1 MGIFQVDFAD
11 GNSIRVEA
19 PRDATEEEI
28 KRLARQILSE
38 QETRLTTRTEDQT
51 KSLALEDFARSYEP
65 ARYIPPTVED
75 DGTFTGRFLR
85 GIQTGAVGTF
95 ESAALG
101 AATALDEGAE
111 LRARDNIQGI
121 AGLLK
126 ADDEGADTFAY
137 QLGSGFGSF
146 AGFVGAG
153 IGAAALAPYAGLG
166 IVGAGIAGTA
176 TAVGLGSAAGAGEA
190 SERARAFGATEAE
203 RSAAARRGAAIG
215 SLEGLP
221 VGRLAIRG
229 AAALDIVSPIVN
241 KIAPAIGQ
249 RTAKIFGDRITSA
262 LGTAGIEGA
271 QETASAILQNLN
283 ERGYNE
289 EAAIVGEA
297 FKEGGI
303 GAIVGGTAGL
313 LLGRRG
319 GPQVDAQSDEEII
332 DELAGTRQKI
342 DAVKQDAQLL
352 EGERENELRSLLR
365 EELPKTEGA
374 VTGEIRAKL
383 DTLGGLK
390 SESDLEILREEV
402 VAARE
407 RQGIYEIPADKV
419 QLPVSLE
426 QLNQAMRG
434 ETSEQRPEVQ
444 DPDRLKAAAARA
456 KAGIPALITKEGE
469 VLSDSAKDVAGLEN
483 LGIMTQLRLEEEATR
498 QERARKRAEESALA
512 RDDVAAFVQ
521 PDLLADELE
530 STAEKRPEAALRDQ
544 LRRQG
549 EEVPQ
554 RTSVEPAKTEAE
566 RERDFNDL
574 LREQARR
581 EVAEQTQKEATA
593 ETAQSK
599 LATDRAT
606 QTEAIRTRILQNTVA
621 NAGEVRKPKALQNLF
636 EKALIEEGLT
646 NTKATP
652 AEVESIRRAS
662 NVIRARKP
670 PIEIIPDVKSQEQ
683 IDLENRVS
691 PDRKNT
697 VDFTPLN
704 AAEDLKNVTGRDA
717 PTTSPVDAGR
727 GEGDAGV
734 GTSVEAGPKD
744 VQATTRTDAFDSE
757 RLGSDGADAPSA
769 VSAKGREPSA
779 LDNYGYRQSLPSQE
793 YAQKKQKAA
802 EDGAKKKG
810 ASSSAKK
817 LVNGPQTGFIGTDSE
832 KPLFLDTDFVAS
844 LKGVN
849 DEVVGPSNAKY
860 KAIKKSVEKEGF
872 DPDQKGSTVFIDVNH
887 KGEAFIAEGN
897 NRAAVAKEFG
907 IPSIK
912 AEVRYYNGAEEV
924 DSAVS
929 PQNII
934 QNARSRP
941 VVEKPKPEQKP
952 KVVPGK
958 TKKDPF
964 VKRITG
970 KKVLPI
976 LDLKK
981 RTTKALA
988 PEKPIRKKTEVNE
1001 TARENTINKLFSRIF
1016 SKLLSTDALT
1026 FSMNVATPRM
1036 QRLAPEGWLSREGK
1050 RKILRELS
1058 ATDIGPDGK
1067 VQGEFKIRERRKP
1080 ANEKDAQD
1088 RKRTEGRNA
1097 FQRYFGNYEMP
1108 EYAIE
1113 DILYHLNSPEAQTKV
1128 EDTDTDVGVGQLG
1141 KDFFT
1146 GDDTTYLP
1154 SYGQKS
1160 AKAAYDLL
1168 MNIGLPDRDVKAIE
1182 RILTDQKISIEEMPL
1197 QPEVIALLRGGDLS
1211 NALQRLQAT
1220 IPNKFVRQFVNRTLL
1235 ENIGDTKIKVQDKV
1249 QLGGNAVEGRYDPST
1264 NTIILSKKDGMNVHA
1279 LLHEA
1284 AHAVTI
1290 KNLYRTNRKG
1300 ETVLRN
1306 TPDAKRIER
1315 LRQKY
1320 VEIHGENTYGTQDAG
1335 EFASAIMLDEGLQD
1349 ALDDL
1354 LVQDGNKL
1362 VRGRENFVQTLI
1374 RMFRG
1379 RGTQTK
1385 GVNDLINAI
1394 VSPSAEHAGMR
1405 SFYLAAKSPEGS
1417 REILDDVPEVP
1428 IKADKNYFERVRS
1441 EILGPATPD
1450 FVKNGYLALQ
1460 DAYILGQVAKDKIP
1474 FAPQLNQIINQM
1486 SGELRAENRRVD
1498 ALTNKLRELRKTN
1511 DKDYKTLRYLIPH
1524 ATHRRIDPRAAT
1536 FKEAWT
1542 PKKEDAEDIELA
1554 RKTAEATYKDLRKQF
1569 TNMSEEGQKL
1579 YMAATNFYESGLK
1592 DIMDSI
1598 DANLKAAGETD
1609 AKARKT
1615 ALEKL
1620 LKTMGFDRQ
1629 RIRPYAKLER
1639 SGPYRMEYTTL
1650 DPTTK
1655 EITTYVEYFDNKL
1668 QRRRAMKMLDEYNK
1682 SLGDK
1687 LPATAKATKP
1697 ILGTRDDYTRPNAR
1711 LDTGIAADIMKIL
1724 KATKAPKETQE
1735 AIAKVV
1741 LSNMPERSFLK
1752 GYIGRGD
1759 VRGFLGDITPTG
1771 MAEQNYDLLQQLE
1784 RAGRDYSRQKVQM
1797 KYGAKLRE
1805 FDKKLL
1811 DDFNYKTLDD
1821 DTKLLRDR
1829 LLRIS
1834 SFASSPN
1841 IPQLSRMLTSAGFG
1855 FTMGFNISSASLTFF
1870 DVFMSASP
1878 YLSSRYGRDK
1888 MYKAYGRSMRLLHAG
1903 GRQRAV
1909 KTFGAKG
1916 DEDATVNAG
1925 PLGNSI
1931 SNIDYNGKKPEG
1943 MTDQEFKDLAIAV
1956 EVGDRNAVFNQTIT
1970 QEMLEIGDDPFFK
1983 KGDVAFEVLGVKIP
1997 VPRVE
2002 GTLGFVNRWSSFLFH
2017 HSERFNREV
2026 VYMSSY
2032 MLQLQKMR
2040 ESGKEPT
2047 KEDKIQAAYD
2057 AVDVTQL
2064 TLGSTA
2070 AGGRPTIAQT
2080 GLGNVAFLFK
2090 RFAISKYYLMTRM
2103 ANDVIKSYPDTPEG
2117 KQAKTIARKQLTR
2130 FLVTTGALAGV
2141 AGMPMM
2147 GMISFIYDGIM
2158 GDEEDDFDSM
2168 ARKVLGEGVYG
2179 GALNAMFDVEMSS
2192 RISMNSLLY
2201 RPPIIDKDQNS
2212 IATLIEQ
2219 LGGPVVGQYL
2229 NVERGIGLFN
2239 EGEIYRGLEAISPA
2253 FLRSLLRSGRFSV
2266 YGAETRRGDE
2276 IVDTGVY
2283 NNAMQAIG
2291 YAPADYIKVLGI
2303 NKNERRKDQ
2312 TLTDKRKKL
2321 LRRYN
2326 MALTEGAFDEIPE
2339 IMKDII
2345 KYNRNLPPSARGQ
2358 KLIFFDSLKRS
2369 RRSFVRT
2376 TQRMRGGMEFKPFML
2391 DSLEEY
2397 DQGLNLFA

>member
-1 MGIFQVDFAD
+1 
-11 GNSIRVEA
+11 
-19 PRDATEEEI
+19 
-28 KRLARQILSE
+28 
-38 QETRLTTRTEDQT
+38 
-51 KSLALEDFARSYEP
+51 
-65 ARYIPPTVED
+65 
-75 DGTFTGRFLR
+75 
-85 GIQTGAVGTF
+85 
-95 ESAALG
+95 
-101 AATALDEGAE
+101 
-111 LRARDNIQGI
+111 
-121 AGLLK
+121 
-126 ADDEGADTFAY
+126 
-137 QLGSGFGSF
+137 
-146 AGFVGAG
+146 
-153 IGAAALAPYAGLG
+153 
-166 IVGAGIAGTA
+166 
-176 TAVGLGSAAGAGEA
+176 
-190 SERARAFGATEAE
+190 
-203 RSAAARRGAAIG
+203 
-215 SLEGLP
+215 
-221 VGRLAIRG
+221 
-229 AAALDIVSPIVN
+229 
-241 KIAPAIGQ
+241 
-249 RTAKIFGDRITSA
+249 
-262 LGTAGIEGA
+262 
-271 QETASAILQNLN
+271 
-283 ERGYNE
+283 
-289 EAAIVGEA
+289 
-297 FKEGGI
+297 
-303 GAIVGGTAGL
+303 
-313 LLGRRG
+313 
-319 GPQVDAQSDEEII
+319 
-332 DELAGTRQKI
+332 
-342 DAVKQDAQLL
+342 
-352 EGERENELRSLLR
+352 
-365 EELPKTEGA
+365 
-374 VTGEIRAKL
+374 
-383 DTLGGLK
+383 
-390 SESDLEILREEV
+390 
-402 VAARE
+402 
-407 RQGIYEIPADKV
+407 
-419 QLPVSLE
+419 
-426 QLNQAMRG
+426 
-434 ETSEQRPEVQ
+434 
-444 DPDRLKAAAARA
+444 
-456 KAGIPALITKEGE
+456 
-469 VLSDSAKDVAGLEN
+469 
-483 LGIMTQLRLEEEATR
+483 
-498 QERARKRAEESALA
+498 
-512 RDDVAAFVQ
+512 
-521 PDLLADELE
+521 
-530 STAEKRPEAALRDQ
+530 
-544 LRRQG
+544 
-549 EEVPQ
+549 
-554 RTSVEPAKTEAE
+554 
-566 RERDFNDL
+566 
-574 LREQARR
+574 
-581 EVAEQTQKEATA
+581 
-593 ETAQSK
+593 
-599 LATDRAT
+599 
-606 QTEAIRTRILQNTVA
+606 
-621 NAGEVRKPKALQNLF
+621 
-636 EKALIEEGLT
+636 
-646 NTKATP
+646 
-652 AEVESIRRAS
+652 
-662 NVIRARKP
+662 
-670 PIEIIPDVKSQEQ
+670 
-683 IDLENRVS
+683 
-691 PDRKNT
+691 
-697 VDFTPLN
+697 
-704 AAEDLKNVTGRDA
+704 
-717 PTTSPVDAGR
+717 
-727 GEGDAGV
+727 
-734 GTSVEAGPKD
+734 
-744 VQATTRTDAFDSE
+744 
-757 RLGSDGADAPSA
+757 
-769 VSAKGREPSA
+769 
-779 LDNYGYRQSLPSQE
+779 
-793 YAQKKQKAA
+793 
-802 EDGAKKKG
+802 
-810 ASSSAKK
+810 
-817 LVNGPQTGFIGTDSE
+817 
-832 KPLFLDTDFVAS
+832 
-844 LKGVN
+844 
-849 DEVVGPSNAKY
+849 
-860 KAIKKSVEKEGF
+860 
-872 DPDQKGSTVFIDVNH
+872 
-887 KGEAFIAEGN
+887 
-897 NRAAVAKEFG
+897 
-907 IPSIK
+907 
-912 AEVRYYNGAEEV
+912 
-924 DSAVS
+924 
-929 PQNII
+929 
-934 QNARSRP
+934 
-941 VVEKPKPEQKP
+941 
-952 KVVPGK
+952 
-958 TKKDPF
+958 
-964 VKRITG
+964 
-970 KKVLPI
+970 
-976 LDLKK
+976 
-981 RTTKALA
+981 
-988 PEKPIRKKTEVNE
+988 
-1001 TARENTINKLFSRIF
+1001 
-1016 SKLLSTDALT
+1016 
-1026 FSMNVATPRM
+1026 
-1036 QRLAPEGWLSREGK
+1036 
-1050 RKILRELS
+1050 
-1058 ATDIGPDGK
+1058 
-1067 VQGEFKIRERRKP
+1067 
-1080 ANEKDAQD
+1080 
-1088 RKRTEGRNA
+1088 
-1097 FQRYFGNYEMP
+1097 
-1108 EYAIE
+1108 
-1113 DILYHLNSPEAQTKV
+1113 
-1128 EDTDTDVGVGQLG
+1128 
-1141 KDFFT
+1141 
-1146 GDDTTYLP
+1146 
-1154 SYGQKS
+1154 
-1160 AKAAYDLL
+1160 
-1168 MNIGLPDRDVKAIE
+1168 
-1182 RILTDQKISIEEMPL
+1182 
-1197 QPEVIALLRGGDLS
+1197 
-1211 NALQRLQAT
+1211 
-1220 IPNKFVRQFVNRTLL
+1220 
-1235 ENIGDTKIKVQDKV
+1235 
-1249 QLGGNAVEGRYDPST
+1249 
-1264 NTIILSKKDGMNVHA
+1264 MNVHA

-1441 EILGPATPD
+1441 EILSPVTPD

-1498 ALTNKLRELRKTN
+1498 ALTNKLRELRRTPATA
-1511 DKDYKTLRYLIPH
+1511 KDYKTLRYLIPH

-1592 DIMDSI
+1592 DIMNSI
-1598 DANLKAAGETD
+1598 DANLKAAGETN

-1620 LKTMGFDRQ
+1620 LKAMGFNRQ

-1668 QRRRAMKMLDEYNK
+1668 QRRRAMKALDEYNK

-1687 LPATAKATKP
+1687 LPATVKATKP

-1841 IPQLSRMLTSAGFG
+1841 IPQWSRMLTSAGFG

-1878 YLSSRYGRDK
+1878 YLSSRYGRNN
-1888 MYKAYGRSMRLLHAG
+1888 MYKAYAQAIRILHAG
-1903 GRQRAV
+1903 GKERTV

-1916 DEDATVNAG
+1916 DEDAIISAG
-1925 PLGNSI
+1925 PLGQSA
-1931 SNIDYNGKKPEG
+1931 SNVNYDGKKPEG
-1943 MTDQEFKDLAIAV
+1943 FTSYEFEVLPTAV

-1970 QEMLEIGDDPFFK
+1970 QEMLEMGDDPFFK

-2002 GTLGFVNRWSSFLFH
+2002 GTLGFANRWSSFLFH

-2026 VYMSSY
+2026 VYIASY
-2032 MLQLQKMR
+2032 LLQLQKIQETQNR
-2040 ESGKEPT
+2040 KPT
-2047 KEDKIQAAYD
+2047 KEEMVQAAYD

-2070 AGGRPTIAQT
+2070 AGGRPTIAQNPF
-2080 GLGNVAFLFK
+2080 GNVAFLFK
-2090 RFAISKYYLMTRM
+2090 RFAISKYFLMTRM
-2103 ANDVIKSYPDTPEG
+2103 ANDIIKSYPDTPEG

-2130 FLVTTGALAGV
+2130 FLITTGALAGV

-2147 GMISFIYDGIM
+2147 GMISLMYDM
-2158 GDEEDDFDSM
+2158 FTGDEEDDFDSM

-2229 NVERGIGLFN
+2229 NTERGRKLFN

-2291 YAPADYIKVLGI
+2291 YAPADYIKVLEI

-2339 IMKDII
+2339 IMKDIV

-2397 DQGLNLFA
+2397 DQGLNLFE